1 MGTILGLEHLG
12 LEPVRDKIDILVVG
26 DLTILA
32 QALAA
37 GTIDATVLDS
47 SFSLRLQEKG
57 GGFKEKGFFILGGFS
72 KLGLPFASLGLTARK
87 DYIDKNPSV
96 IEGALKATLEG
107 SAYALSPIN
116 KPSTLA
122 SLKRRLRLGG
132 DREAEEGY
140 NDMQAGL
147 ERKPY
152 PSLAGLRNI
161 QRLLKLQNPKV
172 EKIEVEDLI
181 EDRFLRALDQS
192 GFIDKVLA
200 SYGVR

>member
-1 MGTILGLEHLG
+1 M
-12 LEPVRDKIDILVVG
+12 
-26 DLTILA
+26 
-32 QALAA
+32 
-37 GTIDATVLDS
+37 
-47 SFSLRLQEKG
+47 
-57 GGFKEKGFFILGGFS
+57 
-72 KLGLPFASLGLTARK
+72 
-87 DYIDKNPSV
+87 
-96 IEGALKATLEG
+96 
-107 SAYALSPIN
+107 SPNN

-122 SLKRRLRLGG
+122 SLKRRLVIG
-132 DREAEEGY
+132 DRGAEEGY
-140 NDMQAGL
+140 NDMLIGL

-172 EKIEVEDLI
+172 EKIKVEDLV